1 MAAEEYGWDINVGE
15 VAKIWRGGCII
26 RAKLLE
32 RIRSEYAANQLVT
45 LLEAPS
51 VAAGLADAQDAWRE
65 VVAVAVKAG
74 IPVPGFAAAVA
85 HYDQARAPRLNAA
98 LTQGLRDY
106 FGAHT
111 YRRIDREGTFHVN
124 WSTDG
129 AEIQES

>member
-1 MAAEEYGWDINVGE
+1 M
-15 VAKIWRGGCII
+15 
-26 RAKLLE
+26 
-32 RIRSEYAANQLVT
+32 
-45 LLEAPS
+45 
-51 VAAGLADAQDAWRE
+51 
-65 VVAVAVKAG
+65 AVKAG

-129 AEIQES
+129 EEIGGNL

>member
-1 MAAEEYGWDINVGE
+1 MTFL
-15 VAKIWRGGCII
+15 RG
-26 RAKLLE
+26 LDE
-32 RIRSEYAANQLVT
+32 RLRTARLFCVT
-45 LLEAPS
+45 
-51 VAAGLADAQDAWRE
+51 DARLGTGDL
-65 VVAVAVKAG
+65 
-74 IPVPGFAAAVA
+74 PGFAAAVA

>member
-1 MAAEEYGWDINVGE
+1 MREADRAALAHLRLHNGTIWRWNRSLIGFDDARTPHLRIEHRVMAAGTTIADMM
-15 VAKIWRGGCII
+15 
-26 RAKLLE
+26 
-32 RIRSEYAANQLVT
+32 ANL
-45 LLEAPS
+45 
-51 VAAGLADAQDAWRE
+51 AGFY
-65 VVAVAVKAG
+65 
-74 IPVPGFAAAVA
+74 GFAAALA

-129 AEIQES
+129 AEIQATDGH